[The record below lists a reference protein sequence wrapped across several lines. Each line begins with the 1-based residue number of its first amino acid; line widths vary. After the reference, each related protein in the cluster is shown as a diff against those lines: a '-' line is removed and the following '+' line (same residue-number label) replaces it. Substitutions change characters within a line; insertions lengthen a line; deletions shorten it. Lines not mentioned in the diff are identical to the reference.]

1 MGMND
6 RFVEEQIQSIRR
18 KRGLNPMQ
26 SALRHLVAEE
36 DLRVLLAAALEH
48 GHRIGYE
55 QGYVAGR
62 DS

>member
-6 RFVEEQIQSIRR
+6 RFVEEQIRSLRR

-26 SALRHLVAEE
+26 PFCEHFIAEE
-36 DLRVLLAAALEH
+36 DLRGLLAAALEH
-48 GHRIGYE
+48 GHRTGYE